1 MTPLLQ
7 VLHLKK
13 HFLFK
18 GISVKVLD
26 DICFSIQ
33 SRQILG
39 LVGES
44 GSGKSTL
51 AKTILQL
58 YKPTSGDVLLEGVSL
73 CSMPAKALKAYR
85 KHFQMI
91 FQDSTSSLNPRMTI
105 SEIIKEPLLIHKIYT
120 NSKKASE
127 RVLELLELVGMQ
139 SYHTNAFPHE
149 LSGGQR
155 QRVGIARALAL
166 NPKLL
171 ICDEPIAGLD
181 VSIQAQIV
189 NLLKN
194 LQQQLGLTYLFISH
208 DLAMVRYLCTHV
220 AVMYLGVLV
229 EEAEAEELYKNP
241 VHPYT
246 QALLSSIAIP
256 DPEVEKIRPR
266 IVISGDI
273 PHPIQELK
281 GCVFCS
287 RCPKVMDICK
297 TKAPTPIE
305 IAPNHT
311 VRCHLYSNT

>member
-1 MTPLLQ
+1 MKPLLQ

-13 HFLFK
+13 NFLSK

-26 DICFSIQ
+26 DISFSIQ
-33 SRQILG
+33 PRQILG

-44 GSGKSTL
+44 GCGKSTL

-73 CSMPAKALKAYR
+73 CSMSTKALKAYR

-105 SEIIKEPLLIHKIYT
+105 LEIIKEPLLIHKIYT

-155 QRVGIARALAL
+155 QRIGIARALAL

-208 DLAMVRYLCTHV
+208 DLAMVRHLCTHV

-229 EEAEAEELYKNP
+229 EVAKAEDLYKNAA
-241 VHPYT
+241 HPYT

-256 DPEVEKIRPR
+256 DPVIEKTRPR

-273 PHPIQELK
+273 PQPSTELK

-287 RCPKVMDICK
+287 RCPKALDICK
-297 TKAPTPIE
+297 TKAPSPIE

>member
-7 VLHLKK
+7 VRHLKK
-13 HFLFK
+13 YFFYKGNPFK
-18 GISVKVLD
+18 VVD
-26 DICFSIQ
+26 DICFSIE
-33 SRQILG
+33 SNQILG

-58 YKPTSGDVLLEGVSL
+58 YKPTSGDVLLEGVDLSSL
-73 CSMPAKALKAYR
+73 STKALKVYR

-105 SEIIKEPLLIHKIYT
+105 LEIIKEPLLIHKIYS
-120 NSKKASE
+120 NKKRVE
-127 RVLELLELVGMQ
+127 QRVLELLELVGMQ
-139 SYHTNAFPHE
+139 SYHANAFPHE

-155 QRVGIARALAL
+155 QRVGIARALSL

-171 ICDEPIAGLD
+171 ICDEPIAALD
-181 VSIQAQIV
+181 ISIQAQII
-189 NLLKN
+189 NLLKT

-208 DLAMVRYLCTHV
+208 DLAMVKYLCTHV
-220 AVMYLGVLV
+220 AVMYLGVFV
-229 EEAEAEELYKNP
+229 EMAEVKDLYKRAA
-241 VHPYT
+241 HPYT

-256 DPEVEKIRPR
+256 DPLIEKTRSR
-266 IVISGDI
+266 IIMPGDI
-273 PHPIQELK
+273 PQPSTELK

-287 RCPKVMDICK
+287 RCPKAMDICK
-297 TKAPTPIE
+297 IKAPLPKE

-311 VRCHLYSNT
+311 VRCHLY

>member
-7 VLHLKK
+7 VRHLKK
-13 HFLFK
+13 YFFYKGSPFK
-18 GISVKVLD
+18 VVD
-26 DICFSIQ
+26 DICFSIE
-33 SRQILG
+33 SNQILG

-58 YKPTSGDVLLEGVSL
+58 YKPTSGDVLLEGIDLSFL
-73 CSMPAKALKAYR
+73 SNKALKVYR

-105 SEIIKEPLLIHKIYT
+105 LEIIKEPLLIHKIYS
-120 NSKKASE
+120 NKKRAE
-127 RVLELLELVGMQ
+127 QRVLELLELVGMQ
-139 SYHTNAFPHE
+139 SYQANAFPHE

-155 QRVGIARALAL
+155 QRVGIARALSL

-171 ICDEPIAGLD
+171 ICDEPIAALD
-181 VSIQAQIV
+181 ISIQAQII
-189 NLLKN
+189 NLLKT

-208 DLAMVRYLCTHV
+208 DLAMVKYLCTHV
-220 AVMYLGVLV
+220 AVMYLGVFV
-229 EEAEAEELYKNP
+229 EMAEVKDLYKRAA
-241 VHPYT
+241 HPYT

-256 DPEVEKIRPR
+256 DPLIEKTRSR
-266 IVISGDI
+266 IIMPGDI
-273 PHPIQELK
+273 PQPSVELK

-287 RCPKVMDICK
+287 RCPKAMDICK
-297 TKAPTPIE
+297 IKAPLPKE

-311 VRCHLYSNT
+311 VRCHLY

>member
-7 VLHLKK
+7 VRHLKK
-13 HFLFK
+13 YFFYKGNPFK
-18 GISVKVLD
+18 VVD
-26 DICFSIQ
+26 DICFSIE
-33 SRQILG
+33 SNQILG

-58 YKPTSGDVLLEGVSL
+58 YKPTSGDVLFEGVDLSSL
-73 CSMPAKALKAYR
+73 SAKALKVYR

-105 SEIIKEPLLIHKIYT
+105 LEIIKEPFLIHKIYS
-120 NSKKASE
+120 NKKRAE
-127 RVLELLELVGMQ
+127 QRVLELLELVGMQ
-139 SYHTNAFPHE
+139 SYHANAFPHE

-155 QRVGIARALAL
+155 QRVGIARALSL

-171 ICDEPIAGLD
+171 ICDEPIAALD
-181 VSIQAQIV
+181 ISIQAQII
-189 NLLKN
+189 NLLKT

-208 DLAMVRYLCTHV
+208 DLAMVKYLCTHV
-220 AVMYLGVLV
+220 AVMYLGVFV
-229 EEAEAEELYKNP
+229 EMAEVKDLYKRAA
-241 VHPYT
+241 HPYT

-256 DPEVEKIRPR
+256 DPLIEKTRSR
-266 IVISGDI
+266 IIMPGDI
-273 PHPIQELK
+273 PQPSTELK

-287 RCPKVMDICK
+287 RCPKAMDICK
-297 TKAPTPIE
+297 IKAPLPKE

-311 VRCHLYSNT
+311 VRCHLY

>member
-1 MTPLLQ
+1 MKPLLQ

-13 HFLFK
+13 NFLSK

-26 DICFSIQ
+26 DISFSIQ
-33 SRQILG
+33 PRQILG

-73 CSMPAKALKAYR
+73 CSMSTKALKAYR

-105 SEIIKEPLLIHKIYT
+105 LEIIKEPLLIHKIYT
-120 NSKKASE
+120 NSKRASE

-139 SYHTNAFPHE
+139 SYHTNTFPHE

-155 QRVGIARALAL
+155 QRIGIARALAL

-194 LQQQLGLTYLFISH
+194 LQKQLGLTYLFISH
-208 DLAMVRYLCTHV
+208 DLAMVRHLCTHV

-229 EEAEAEELYKNP
+229 EVAKAEDLYKNAA
-241 VHPYT
+241 HPYT

-256 DPEVEKIRPR
+256 DPVIEKTRPR

-273 PHPIQELK
+273 PQPSTELK

-287 RCPKVMDICK
+287 RCPKAMDICK
-297 TKAPTPIE
+297 TKAPSPIE

>member
-1 MTPLLQ
+1 MKPLLQ
-7 VLHLKK
+7 VIHLKK
-13 HFLFK
+13 TFLSK
-18 GISVKVLD
+18 GVSVNVLD

-33 SRQILG
+33 PRQILG

-58 YKPTSGDVLLEGVSL
+58 YKPTSGDVLLDGASL
-73 CSMPAKALKAYR
+73 PSMSTKALKTYR

-105 SEIIKEPLLIHKIYT
+105 LEIIKEPLLIHKIYT
-120 NSKKASE
+120 NSKSANE
-127 RVLELLELVGMQ
+127 RVLELLKLVGMQ

-155 QRVGIARALAL
+155 QRIGIARALAL

-229 EEAEAEELYKNP
+229 EIAKAEDLYKNAS
-241 VHPYT
+241 HPYT
-246 QALLSSIAIP
+246 QVLLSSIAIP
-256 DPEVEKIRPR
+256 DPVIEKTRPR

-273 PHPIQELK
+273 PQSSTELK

-287 RCPKVMDICK
+287 RCPKAMDICK
-297 TKAPTPIE
+297 IKAPTSIE
-305 IAPNHT
+305 LAPNHT
-311 VRCHLYSNT
+311 VRCHLYS